1 MSNMGR
7 SERHGPGTD
16 GTLSAIASV
25 PNGKT
30 PRSPQRGRA
39 DRQVQRDARRTALI
53 QAAVAVIR
61 RDGPGAS
68 MDRMAAEAG
77 VTKPILYRHFGD
89 RAGLVAA
96 IGEYS
101 FDRISAAL
109 DKALHSDVTPR
120 QMVLS
125 TIDAYLQFIE
135 SDQEVY
141 RFLVHRAANEGADT
155 GSMLN
160 EYISRAGRQ
169 VALVLG
175 EGLRAAGLD
184 SGAAEPWGFGIVGMV
199 HAAGDWWMARASMPR
214 TRLAEYLTS
223 LIYDG
228 LAIADSLGP
237 ASNWLPEVGSD
248 PAADSRDDV
257 PATSAIAA
265 ATVGTPASADAD
277 SVTGVVTPLASKRRR
292 SS

>member
-1 MSNMGR
+1 
-7 SERHGPGTD
+7 
-16 GTLSAIASV
+16 
-25 PNGKT
+25 
-30 PRSPQRGRA
+30 
-39 DRQVQRDARRTALI
+39 
-53 QAAVAVIR
+53 
-61 RDGPGAS
+61 